1 MRRIGIMGGTFNPIH
16 MGHLL
21 LAEWVRSEM
30 GLNEIWLI
38 PNAVSY
44 MKSEQEVASAA
55 DRLRMTELA
64 AEENDHFKCLDLEIR
79 RGGYTYSY
87 ETMEELVQTYPL
99 DEFYFIVGA
108 DCLFTLEN
116 WKCPERILGCCKII
130 AAVRD
135 EVSAE
140 EMTKKKKELEQR
152 FGGEILLFSFARL
165 SISST
170 EIRERLRL
178 GKSVRYM
185 VPGNVLAYIEEK
197 GLYR

>member
-21 LAEWVRSEM
+21 LAEWVQDEM
-30 GLNEIWLI
+30 GLDEIWLI

-44 MKSEQEVASAA
+44 MKSEQKAA
-55 DRLRMTELA
+55 PAVDRLRMAELA
-64 AEENDHFKCLDLEIR
+64 AEENYHFKCLDMEIR

-87 ETMEELVQTYPL
+87 ETMEELVETYPS

-108 DCLFTLEN
+108 DCLFTLES
-116 WKCPERILGCCKII
+116 WKCPERILRCCKIV

-135 EVSAE
+135 EASME
-140 EMTKKKKELEQR
+140 EMKMKKEELERR

-165 SISST
+165 SVSST
-170 EIRERLRL
+170 EIRERLSH

-185 VPGNVLAYIEEK
+185 VPDNVLAYIQEK

>member
-1 MRRIGIMGGTFNPIH
+1 M
-16 MGHLL
+16 
-21 LAEWVRSEM
+21 
-30 GLNEIWLI
+30 
-38 PNAVSY
+38 
-44 MKSEQEVASAA
+44 
-55 DRLRMTELA
+55 
-64 AEENDHFKCLDLEIR
+64 
-79 RGGYTYSY
+79 
-87 ETMEELVQTYPL
+87 
-99 DEFYFIVGA
+99 GA